1 MRPFYGAR
9 LSKAEALEFI
19 TARAD
24 LFDASANPFA
34 KSAWL
39 LHWVEQIVEP
49 HWTILA
55 PESLIGGESTML
67 LYDDGRAV
75 RPLTNYYASLY
86 TPWATTC
93 TDSPARHL
101 VRELDGCTTIAF
113 GPLDAADKSTAELQ
127 AALEARRWYVRRYF
141 SFGNWYLPG
150 MPFQAYLASRKSQLR
165 NTITRKGKAFP
176 GDLHIFTGPDE
187 VDAGMDAYEAVYAKS
202 WKQPEPYPTFAR
214 GWARICAERG
224 WLRLGIASM
233 GGIPIAAHFWF
244 VIDGVASIWKLAYDE
259 EYAKTSAGTLLT
271 AHLMRH
277 ALDVDKVTE
286 VDYLTGDD
294 PYKAAWMTHRRE
306 RIGLMAC
313 NLGTV
318 RGAAQAAIEWAG
330 DIRARLRN
338 RARPSNTV
346 TGPGRVPADSA
357 I

>member
-1 MRPFYGAR
+1 MRPFYGTR
-9 LSKAEALEFI
+9 LSKAEALAFI
-19 TARAD
+19 SERAD
-24 LFDASANPFA
+24 LFDATPNPFA

-113 GPLDAADKSTAELQ
+113 GPLDATDKSTAELQ
-127 AALEARRWYVRRYF
+127 AALEARRWYVRRYRAH
-141 SFGNWYLPG
+141 GNWYLPG
-150 MPFQAYLASRKSQLR
+150 MPYESYLAGRNSQLR
-165 NTITRKGKAFP
+165 STITRKGKKFP
-176 GDLHIFTGPDE
+176 GELRIITAPSE
-187 VDAGMDAYEAVYAKS
+187 VDFAMDGYEAVYSKS
-202 WKQPEPYPTFAR
+202 WKQPEPYPLFAR
-214 GWARICAERG
+214 RWARICAERG
-224 WLRLGIASM
+224 WLRLGLATIS
-233 GGIPIAAHFWF
+233 GTPVAAHFWF

-259 EYAKTSAGTLLT
+259 EHAKTSAGTLLT

-277 ALDVDKVTE
+277 VLDVDQVAE

-294 PYKAAWMTHRRE
+294 AYKAAWMTHRRE

-313 NLGTV
+313 NLRTV
-318 RGAAQAAIEWAG
+318 TGMARAAYEVAGAM
-330 DIRARLRN
+330 RARLMAGR
-338 RARPSNTV
+338 RRPDPR
-346 TGPGRVPADSA
+346 PGFASTQA
-357 I
+357 G

>member
-1 MRPFYGAR
+1 MR
-9 LSKAEALEFI
+9 LSKAEALAFVES
-19 TARAD
+19 RAEI
-24 LFDASANPFA
+24 FDACTNPFA

-39 LHWVEQIVEP
+39 LHLVEQIVEP
-49 HWTILA
+49 SWTILA
-55 PESLIGGESTML
+55 PESLIGGESVML
-67 LYDDGRAV
+67 LYDDGRTV

-86 TPWATTC
+86 TPWVTTGES
-93 TDSPARHL
+93 SPARHL
-101 VRELDGCTTIAF
+101 VRELNRCPWIAF
-113 GPLDAADKSTAELQ
+113 GPLDAEEPSTGELQ
-127 AALEARRWYVRRYF
+127 TALEDRHWYVRRYF
-141 SFGNWYLPG
+141 CHGNWYLAG
-150 MPFQAYLASRKSQLR
+150 QPFETYLKGRGSQLR

-176 GDLHIFTGPDE
+176 GDLRIFTEPDE

-202 WKQPEPYPTFAR
+202 WKQPEPYPNFAR

-233 GGIPIAAHFWF
+233 CGVPIAAHFWF
-244 VIDGVASIWKLAYDE
+244 VVDGKAHIWKLAYDE

-313 NLGTV
+313 NMRTFTGMARAAYEAAGSMRQRLMS
-318 RGAAQAAIEWAG
+318 RGRQAPGSSTAG
-330 DIRARLRN
+330 AG
-338 RARPSNTV
+338 A
-346 TGPGRVPADSA
+346 PGHV
-357 I
+357 